1 MNTAELKANAKEQLR
16 GKWAVA
22 IGTVLVANI
31 LIDSDV
37 MYKVSEKFGLIGLS
51 ISCSLISL
59 FLGGVISVGLCKFLL
74 DMTTKREEPR
84 FETLFSQFNIYL
96 KTLGLNIL
104 ITLSVCIGTIL
115 FIVPGII
122 VGLMFSQSYYI
133 LSEDPSKSITQCIK
147 ESVDMMNGHKWD
159 LFYLELTFIGWWLL
173 TAITVGIAGL
183 WVAPY
188 VKVTETNFYLSIKNK
203 KSRSPRLR

>member
-1 MNTAELKANAKEQLR
+1 MNTAELKANEKEQLR

-22 IGTVLVANI
+22 IATVLVANI

-188 VKVTETNFYLSIKNK
+188 VKVTETNFYLSIKNN
-203 KSRSPRLR
+203 

>member
-16 GKWAVA
+16 GKWAVEIA
-22 IGTVLVANI
+22 TVLVANI

-188 VKVTETNFYLSIKNK
+188 VKVTETNFYLSIKNN
-203 KSRSPRLR
+203 

>member
-22 IGTVLVANI
+22 IATVLVANI

-188 VKVTETNFYLSIKNK
+188 VKVTEANFYLSIKNN
-203 KSRSPRLR
+203 

>member
-22 IGTVLVANI
+22 IATVLVANI

-37 MYKVSEKFGLIGLS
+37 MYEVSEKFGLIGLS

-188 VKVTETNFYLSIKNK
+188 VKVTETNFYLSIKNN
-203 KSRSPRLR
+203 

>member
-1 MNTAELKANAKEQLR
+1 MNTAELKENAKEQLR

-22 IGTVLVANI
+22 IATVLVANI

-188 VKVTETNFYLSIKNK
+188 VKVTETNFYLSIKNN
-203 KSRSPRLR
+203 

>member
-22 IGTVLVANI
+22 IATVLVANI

-147 ESVDMMNGHKWD
+147 QSVDMMNGHKWD

-188 VKVTETNFYLSIKNK
+188 VKVTETNFYLSDEL
-203 KSRSPRLR
+203 SS

>member
-16 GKWAVA
+16 GKWAVTIA
-22 IGTVLVANI
+22 TVLVANI

-188 VKVTETNFYLSIKNK
+188 VKVTETNFYLSIKNN
-203 KSRSPRLR
+203 

>member
-1 MNTAELKANAKEQLR
+1 MKVKMNTAELKANAKEQLR

-22 IGTVLVANI
+22 IATVLVANI

-188 VKVTETNFYLSIKNK
+188 VKVTETNFYLSIKNN
-203 KSRSPRLR
+203 

>member
-1 MNTAELKANAKEQLR
+1 MNTTELKANAKEQLR

-22 IGTVLVANI
+22 IATVLVANI

-188 VKVTETNFYLSIKNK
+188 VKVTETNFYLSIKNN
-203 KSRSPRLR
+203 

>member
-22 IGTVLVANI
+22 IATVLVANI

-115 FIVPGII
+115 FIVSGII

-188 VKVTETNFYLSIKNK
+188 VKVTETNFYLSDEL
-203 KSRSPRLR
+203 SS

>member
-22 IGTVLVANI
+22 IATVLVANI

-104 ITLSVCIGTIL
+104 ITLSVCIGTTL

-188 VKVTETNFYLSIKNK
+188 VKVTETNFYLSIKNN
-203 KSRSPRLR
+203 

>member
-188 VKVTETNFYLSIKNK
+188 VKVTENNFYLSIKNN
-203 KSRSPRLR
+203 

>member
-22 IGTVLVANI
+22 IATVLVANI

-147 ESVDMMNGHKWD
+147 ESVDMMNDHKWD

-188 VKVTETNFYLSIKNK
+188 VKVTETNFYLSIKNN
-203 KSRSPRLR
+203 